1 MAWTKLFPARKYT
14 KYISWD
20 ILITI
25 ACAFAI
31 SRAMVNSGV
40 ADVIAHGIIDMSDD
54 YGRMCCWLFCLSLQI
69 CLPN

>member
-31 SRAMVNSGV
+31 SRAMVKFRSGGYHC
-40 ADVIAHGIIDMSDD
+40 AWNH
-54 YGRMCCWLFCLSLQI
+54 
-69 CLPN
+69 